1 MSDSARSGAPW
12 EEFGRG
18 LRSWRRRSGLTQRQ
32 LGLIVGYHHSQISR
46 LEAGLREPPPGL
58 VHRLDAVLG
67 AGGELASLAAAS
79 HGPGGGAPHEPR
91 RIPLDQG
98 LFTTPPGDEAD
109 DARAVWDGL
118 PWPAALPAEGLV
130 CPLHDNAG
138 CTTPDRAAAPELL
151 ARLTAAAPGH
161 DELTAMEPEVLH
173 ALTGFLACVIRGAL
187 HLSALDGTAATER
200 LLRGVVR
207 WADSVHTT
215 GRTPYG
221 QLRIAAQYAQVAGR
235 LRMRRGQS
243 AVGMAWFGHGLRW
256 ADAVHDLPARATLL
270 SDICALVR
278 LDDDPGPTLGY
289 AEAIGAVDTR
299 RRWIATLSHLYQAR
313 GYALRRDGVECRRH
327 ISSARRAFARLGR
340 DDGLEAPW
348 LTGAEGEMRVESA
361 IGGALRDLAAA
372 TGDRA
377 TARRAVEA
385 VARSRAQLSPLM
397 RDTHLLLT
405 LRLADGWACAGD
417 PEAAVA
423 LASPVLDEAA
433 GTDELLVR
441 AELDGLHARLGR
453 DWGAVSQVVD
463 YQDQLV
469 DLGVRG
475 AGRGLPEFAS
485 RAQRLRTR

>member
-1 MSDSARSGAPW
+1 MNGSVRPGASW
-12 EEFGRG
+12 AEFGHG

-32 LGLIVGYHHSQISR
+32 LGLAVGYHHSQISR

-58 VHRLDAVLG
+58 VHRLDAALG
-67 AGGELASLAAAS
+67 AGGELAALADPC
-79 HGPGGGAPHEPR
+79 GPAPGPARGPR
-91 RIPLDQG
+91 G
-98 LFTTPPGDEAD
+98 LPTGPDLFAVPPGTETG
-109 DARAVWDGL
+109 DARAAWDGM
-118 PWPAALPAEGLV
+118 PWPAALPAEGLA
-130 CPLHDNAG
+130 CPLHG
-138 CTTPDRAAAPELL
+138 CSGCATPDRDAAADLL
-151 ARLTAAAPGH
+151 ARLTAPAPR
-161 DELTAMEPEVLH
+161 DVELASVETELLH

-187 HLSALDGTAATER
+187 HLTALDGTATTER
-200 LLRGVVR
+200 LLRATVR
-207 WADSVHTT
+207 WADAVDAT
-215 GRTPYG
+215 GRAPYG

-243 AVGMAWFGHGLRW
+243 SVGMAWFGHGLRW
-256 ADAVHDLPARATLL
+256 ADAAHDTPARATLL

-313 GYALRRDGVECRRH
+313 GHALRHDADACRRH
-327 ISSARRAFARLGR
+327 IASARRAFARLGR
-340 DDGLEAPW
+340 DDALEAPW

-361 IGGALRDLAAA
+361 VGGALRDLAAA
-372 TGDRA
+372 TGDRT

-385 VARSRAQLSPLM
+385 VARSRARLSPLM

-423 LASPVLDEAA
+423 LVSPVLGEAA

-441 AELDGLHARLGR
+441 AELGGLHARLVR
-453 DWGAVSQVVD
+453 DWPDVPRVTE
-463 YQDQLV
+463 YRERLL

-485 RAQRLRTR
+485 PARHVRTR